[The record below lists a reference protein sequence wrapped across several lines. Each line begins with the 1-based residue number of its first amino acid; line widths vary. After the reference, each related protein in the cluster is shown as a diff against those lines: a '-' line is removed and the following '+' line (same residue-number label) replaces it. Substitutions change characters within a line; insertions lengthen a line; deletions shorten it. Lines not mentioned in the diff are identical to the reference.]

1 MAVQDNDL
9 FLVQRGTTPFRETS
23 QNVRAFVTQEIT
35 NGNITPP
42 IASASQLGVI
52 RVGDN
57 LAIDAD
63 GILSAVLPNG
73 VEFMGEW
80 TDANN
85 PPAGAQNGQFWV
97 WTGANATLTNVGW
110 NSINGETVSEG
121 DRLWFDASPDWAIVV
136 GGGGGITAVTG
147 TAPIQIGGTAETPD
161 VSIDPATTTTAGS
174 LSAADKLKLDGIE
187 GGAEVNVD
195 PTQTYTAAP
204 NNGTL
209 TLQPGGDT
217 TIIPLA
223 VANGNAGLMSG
234 VDKET
239 LDNLVANPGGVV
251 SVGEGVGIDIT
262 GTAGAPIVNVEF
274 GGATPNGTPTTVM
287 PFDISVLGDLP

>member
-9 FLVQRGTTPFRETS
+9 FLVQRGNTPFRETAS
-23 QNVRAFVTQEIT
+23 NVSDYVTQEIT
-35 NGNITPP
+35 AGNVLPP
-42 IASASQLGVI
+42 IASAAQLGVI

-57 LAIDAD
+57 LTIDAN
-63 GILSAVLPNG
+63 GILDAVVPAGLQFQG
-73 VEFMGEW
+73 AW
-80 TDANN
+80 SDALN
-85 PPAGAQNGQFWV
+85 PPPAPENGQFWV
-97 WTGANATLTNVGW
+97 WEGANATLTNASWGGE
-110 NSINGETVSEG
+110 NGSTVTEG
-121 DRLWFDASPDWAIVV
+121 DRLFFDSSPDWTIVS

-147 TAPIQIGGTAETPD
+147 TLPIVIGGTAETPD
-161 VSIDPATTTTAGS
+161 VSINAATTTTAGS

-217 TIIPLA
+217 TTIPLA

-262 GTAGAPIVNVEF
+262 GTAGAPVVNVEF
-274 GGATPNGTPTTVM
+274 GAATPNGTPTTVM